1 MVFVETAVFTR
12 QVLALLSDE
21 EYAGLQRNLV
31 RDPHAG
37 VVIQGAGGLRKLR
50 VAAQGKGKRGG
61 ARLIYYVVDRAQQ
74 CRMLLIYAKGAQ
86 DDLSDDQKAALRRLI
101 EEWA

>member
-21 EYAGLQRNLV
+21 EYAELQRELV

-37 VVIQGAGGLRKLR
+37 VVIQSTGGLRKLR
-50 VAAQGKGKRGG
+50 VAAKGKGKRGG
-61 ARLIYYVVDRAQQ
+61 ARLIYYFVDRAQQ
-74 CRMLLIYAKGAQ
+74 CRMLLIYPKGVQ
-86 DDLSDDQKAALRRLI
+86 DDLSEDQKAALRRLI
-101 EEWA
+101 EDWT